1 MIKTDTPIVKIPNPP
16 LLLEEAAEALRKSVT
31 TLRELRNK
39 GKGPKARMIAGK
51 LLFRVNDL
59 DQWLE
64 QQPES

>member
-1 MIKTDTPIVKIPNPP
+1 MIKTDTPTVEIPNPP
-16 LLLEEAAEALRKSVT
+16 LLLEEAAAALRMSVT

>member
-1 MIKTDTPIVKIPNPP
+1 MSDIPRVDLPNPP
-16 LLLEEAAEALRKSVT
+16 LLIDEAAAALRMSVT

-39 GKGPKARMIAGK
+39 GKGPKARLIAGK

-59 DQWLE
+59 DKRLE

>member
-1 MIKTDTPIVKIPNPP
+1 MTGHDTPTIELPNPP
-16 LLLEEAAEALRKSVT
+16 LLLEEAAAALRMSVT

-39 GKGPKARMIAGK
+39 GKGPKARLIAGK